1 MPTRFFIG
9 CLVSEFLNTVQHHSY
24 FLVSFIYIEDSLI
37 IFSLSLSL
45 SHSHSPWFPPFL
57 VRLSISFDARTPR
70 FSLFR
75 FTLQLAPTLRSDIF
89 FLLSPF
95 LSSYLFLPCFPRK
108 ANKTRWNAWLL
119 KLYRAF
125 SHILLFIT
133 HSSMFLLQ

>member
-1 MPTRFFIG
+1 MSRFGVPKHCPTPFIF
-9 CLVSEFLNTVQHHSY
+9 S
-24 FLVSFIYIEDSLI
+24 SFIHLHRRFTYYLL
-37 IFSLSLSL
+37 SLSLSL